1 MNKLYRVFLH
11 TYDAE
16 DEFGKPDFNTW
27 DFLVRNVRSEAGAI
41 SKARAIL
48 VKYHPKSAAVE
59 DKKSAN
65 AFEFKF
71 GSSEVIEL

>member
-11 TYDAE
+11 TYDTQ

-27 DFLVRNVRSEAGAI
+27 DFLVRNVRSEDGAI
-41 SKARAIL
+41 RKARAML
-48 VKYHPKSAAVE
+48 TKYHAKSAEKE

-65 AFEFKF
+65 AYEFKF
-71 GSSEVIEL
+71 GQSEVIEL